1 MKNAARILAA
11 ILVFGAPAFAGV
23 VYEIEVTD
31 HSTNPVSTS
40 GSRIS
45 VEGLLLK
52 MDITTGGDDLDGQMI
67 YRGDRKEMVVVNDK
81 DKTYF
86 VLDEEQMTAL
96 AAQIKQAM
104 SAMEQALAAVPEGQR
119 AKMEALMKQRMP
131 MQMDQRD
138 PAELKKT
145 GETDTINGYPC
156 VKYQVWRAGALE
168 RELWVTPWKNIEGGA
183 DTVQAF
189 EDMSAFFKEMLDSLP
204 QMGDQSFADSAFE
217 HLKEMGGMPVVTR
230 EFADDGSLDNESV
243 LKSANQQALD
253 PADFEPPKDYKRKD
267 MFKDAKG
274 KKN

>member
-31 HSTNPVSTS
+31 HSTSPVSTS

-45 VEGLLLK
+45 VDGLLLK
-52 MDITTGGDDLDGQMI
+52 MDVTTGGDDLDGEMI
-67 YRGDRKEMVVVNDK
+67 YRGDRKEMVIVNDK
-81 DKTYF
+81 DKTYI
-86 VLDEEQMTAL
+86 VLDEEQMKAL

-104 SAMEQALAAVPEGQR
+104 AAMDQALAAVPEGQR
-119 AKMEALMKQRMP
+119 AKMEAMMKQRMP
-131 MQMDQRD
+131 LEMDQRE

-230 EFADDGSLDNESV
+230 EFADDGSLENEST
-243 LKSANQQALD
+243 LKSASTQSLV

-267 MFKDAKG
+267 MFKG
-274 KKN
+274 MKK

>member
-1 MKNAARILAA
+1 MKKLALTLSAVLVAA
-11 ILVFGAPAFAGV
+11 APAFAGV

-31 HSTNPVSTS
+31 HSAGAAGTS

-45 VEGLLLK
+45 VEGPLLK
-52 MDITTGGDDLDGQMI
+52 MDVISGSNDMDGEMI
-67 YRGDRKEMVVVNDK
+67 YRGDRREMVVVNDK
-81 DKTYF
+81 DESYF
-86 VLDEEQMTAL
+86 VLDEEQMKAM
-96 AAQIKQAM
+96 AAQINQAM

-119 AKMEALMKQRMP
+119 EKMREMMNKRMP
-131 MQMDQRD
+131 MQTNQRE

-156 VKYQVWRAGALE
+156 VKYQVWRAGILQ

-204 QMGDQSFADSAFE
+204 QLGDRSFADSAFE

-230 EFADDGSLDNESV
+230 EFADDGSLESEAT
-243 LKSANQQALD
+243 LKSATQENLD
-253 PADFEPPKDYKRKD
+253 PDDFEPPKSYKRKD
-267 MFKDAKG
+267 MFKG
-274 KKN
+274 MKK